1 MSRRPKVD
9 FESVVKDI
17 EGGLREGSVI
27 LPDRPVPTEQFVHVV
42 GDGNSV
48 YVAGR
53 DLHMSDQERPSSGA
67 EGVRRFTNVWYLPK
81 RLRFYQPVNADVGT
95 LVIDGDR
102 VEFRGEKSSLSIGD
116 IHDVAH
122 TRHGGDIS
130 NSWVRVTYGDPS
142 APSEAYF
149 SHRTRLGLD
158 ALLGGSED
166 LFAVLHHRMRPGP
179 AG

>member
-1 MSRRPKVD
+1 MHPD
-9 FESVVKDI
+9 E
-17 EGGLREGSVI
+17 
-27 LPDRPVPTEQFVHVV
+27 PDRPEQVV
-42 GDGNSV
+42 NVSGSGNHV

-53 DLHMSDQERPSSGA
+53 DLRMSSESATPDPA
-67 EGVRRFTNVWYLPK
+67 ATVRRFTNVWYLPK

-95 LVIDGDR
+95 LLVYGDR
-102 VEFRGEKSSLSIGD
+102 VEFRGEKSNVALGE
-116 IHDVAH
+116 IHDVSH

-142 APSEAYF
+142 NPSEAYF

-166 LFAVLHHRMRPGP
+166 LFSVLHQRVQPP
-179 AG
+179 AAP